1 MKIINNLGESET
13 SELIEHNAELN
24 DSAISI
30 KNKQEHENLLKELNN
45 YESLIKN
52 AKSLGENAISGEATM
67 LPMLLDLEILND
79 YGALTLPL
87 NENIAEKL
95 IKICKQAPYGFNHET
110 LINKEVRDT
119 FQLEPSSFEI
129 KNPEW
134 NEGLKKLVNENVAKG
149 LGCHGE
155 IEAKLYKLLVYQ
167 AGGHF
172 KKVFFLN

>member
-1 MKIINNLGESET
+1 
-13 SELIEHNAELN
+13 
-24 DSAISI
+24 
-30 KNKQEHENLLKELNN
+30 
-45 YESLIKN
+45 
-52 AKSLGENAISGEATM
+52 M

-172 KKVFFLN
+172 KKVFF